1 MLLDI
6 SIRVV
11 VSRCLSF
18 IPDESSWK
26 ASWIAMNLVMIWLWD
41 KHPIKNMFFSNYVPS
56 LFLGLLTC
64 PNPCLVGP
72 CTQSRRYWWRL
83 PSPLLPGWYYISLTT
98 FHQVWNIFLV
108 VLSRD
113 LELFEITSMM
123 WILPICLLSLNTEF
137 CNTTRT
143 LGKLEPIWDHFR
155 TLIPIGPYW

>member
-26 ASWIAMNLVMIWLWD
+26 ASWIAMHLVKIWLCD
-41 KHPIKNMFFSNYVPS
+41 KHPIENMFFSNYVLL

-72 CTQSRRYWWRL
+72 CTQSRRCWWRL
-83 PSPLLPGWYYISLTT
+83 PSPPLPGWYYISLTT
-98 FHQVWNIFLV
+98 FHLVWNIFLV
-108 VLSRD
+108 VPSQD
-113 LELFEITSMM
+113 LELFT
-123 WILPICLLSLNTEF
+123 ILRSLAWWWVLVLVDIFGTYLFAISEHWV
-137 CNTTRT
+137 
-143 LGKLEPIWDHFR
+143 L
-155 TLIPIGPYW
+155 